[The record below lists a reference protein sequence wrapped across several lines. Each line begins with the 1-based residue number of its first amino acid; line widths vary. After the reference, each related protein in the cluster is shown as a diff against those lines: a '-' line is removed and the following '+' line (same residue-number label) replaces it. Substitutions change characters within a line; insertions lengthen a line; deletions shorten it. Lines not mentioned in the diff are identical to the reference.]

1 MAGKSSIHSVEIST
15 IAHATEDPAKVEIAL
30 RKLSG
35 LNLQFTRRYLE
46 GHHGNPIVKLDT
58 RLTDNIATEVARDF
72 IEQLSDTER
81 LLIERDLA
89 LYSDTEGNL
98 YIRIDKQKSFR
109 GAVQLG
115 VDDPIRIKIK
125 FNRLT
130 GKSNEVISK
139 FLELE

>member
-1 MAGKSSIHSVEIST
+1 MAGRSSIHSVEIST

-30 RKLSG
+30 RNVSS

-58 RLTDNIATEVARDF
+58 RLTDNIATEVARGF
-72 IEQLSDTER
+72 IEQLSNSDR
-81 LLIERDLA
+81 CLIERDLA
-89 LYSDTEGNL
+89 LYSDAEGNL

-130 GKSNEVISK
+130 GKPNEVISK